1 MIFRVLKC
9 EPFFYIVFSLMPS
22 LKLHTQLWLDSEVEA
37 SLPQQLPIFL
47 FFPSFPRLL
56 MPGKIFQTFSDFCQN
71 LPLRSREPLETHV
84 CNFPHTSFPH
94 ASFLSYQLGLEMIFH
109 SFHSSPSHST
119 LKPPPFFYLTL
130 PSDILPALTLISL
143 FFLFL
148 FSRQL
153 SR

>member
-1 MIFRVLKC
+1 MSH
-9 EPFFYIVFSLMPS
+9 FSL
-22 LKLHTQLWLDSEVEA
+22 LCFLLC
-37 SLPQQLPIFL
+37 LPLNFILSCDLIQKWKHPYHNSYQS
-47 FFPSFPRLL
+47 FFSSPPFPRLL
-56 MPGKIFQTFSDFCQN
+56 MPGKIFQTFSDFYQN
-71 LPLRSREPLETHV
+71 LPLHSREPLETHV
-84 CNFPHTSFPH
+84 CNFPHTSYPH
-94 ASFLSYQLGLEMIFH
+94 ASFLSYQLGLEMIFY

-130 PSDILPALTLISL
+130 PLDILPTLTLISL